1 MAPSPCPHCGR
12 AQDDETC
19 RERFDLLLSLEF
31 TDPAYGAVHHLT
43 VPAYMLQHDG
53 YSADAWPAARGL
65 LRDFL
70 EGGGMRPEDA
80 RRQPPQGIGSVTQ
93 GPRFQPARRVAWRR
107 TIGDVRTDD
116 PDAYVA
122 DVKAWAY
129 AIIADTQGIS
139 R

>member
-1 MAPSPCPHCGR
+1 M
-12 AQDDETC
+12 
-19 RERFDLLLSLEF
+19 LLSLEF
-31 TDPAYGAVHHLT
+31 TDPDYGAVHHLT

-53 YSADAWPAARGL
+53 YSAEAWPVAREL
-65 LRDFL
+65 LSDFL
-70 EGGGMRPEDA
+70 DGSARPEGA
-80 RRQPPQGIGSVTQ
+80 RRRPPDRIGSVTH
-93 GPRFQPARRVAWRR
+93 GPRFEPAGRVAWTR

-129 AIIADTQGIS
+129 AIIEDIQGIS